1 MMKSQMFFSIALI
14 SFLSMHPASAGE
26 PVGESVIQTTM
37 PMGPGTRLE
46 FRASAT
52 DHPMRPMIEENF
64 ALEILETWTA
74 GITFKYEVNQQVIG
88 TDTGI
93 QTLSS
98 LDTCTTL
105 DPWWDPG
112 ETSFDDRCEF
122 WIPASTYR
130 ELLVNHKSYLSIDT
144 LARKDAVVRWEQTGK
159 THFSVKINGRPVL
172 VEALVI
178 HTSRNDDI
186 MIMNDPDNPLILAIQ
201 STFFAWE
208 LVSVS
213 N

>member
-1 MMKSQMFFSIALI
+1 MFFLIVLI
-14 SFLSMHPASAGE
+14 SIFDMHAALANEPAE
-26 PVGESVIQTTM
+26 ESVIQTTM

-52 DHPMRPMIEENF
+52 DHPMRPMVEENF
-64 ALEILETWTA
+64 VLEILETWTA
-74 GITFKYEVNQQVIG
+74 GITFKYEVNQKVLG
-88 TDTGI
+88 TETGI

-122 WIPASTYR
+122 WIPAKVYR

-144 LARKDAVVRWEQTGK
+144 LARRDSVVRWEQTGK
-159 THFSVKINGRPVL
+159 THFSVEINGRPVL
-172 VEALVI
+172 VEALVV

-186 MIMNDPDNPLILAIQ
+186 MIWNNPANPLILAIQ
-201 STFFAWE
+201 STYFAWE
-208 LVSVS
+208 LKSVS